1 MYCKTREK
9 VVSQLQAT
17 NQRRVNK
24 QKKKILIFLKK
35 QIYSVGDGY
44 FISNIWIHCAWHCQ
58 YYVEWCHF

>member
-24 QKKKILIFLKK
+24 QKKKFL
-35 QIYSVGDGY
+35 
-44 FISNIWIHCAWHCQ
+44 F
-58 YYVEWCHF
+58 F